1 MNKIFAILIAAL
13 ISGCSLRPDMIEIQ
27 QEYRYQMDVYSVNEK
42 WWESFGDE
50 RLNLLIQKA
59 LQNNSDLLIA
69 LNNIEKSRIA
79 LRLDRL
85 EFLPNISLQGEATKE
100 GKADTS
106 HNNINKFSL
115 SSVLSYEVDLWGR
128 VRNTA
133 NASEAA
139 YNATKF
145 DYESAR
151 ISLASSVANSYFL
164 LTSLREQEQILQDT
178 LDSYLASVK
187 YRASQLAN
195 GEIDELVYAQ
205 SVAAADGAKAQLAGL
220 KTQISQANS
229 ALAILVG
236 GSLDEILYS
245 DINAATRLPN
255 LPQVPSGIS
264 SDILLKRAD
273 VASALERLKSS
284 NYLVGVARTQ
294 WLPKISLTGIFGYSS
309 SDLDNLISANKS
321 IWSVGGSLIGPLLD
335 FGRTYNSVEIANL
348 EQNASFLA
356 YDKAVKNAFGEI
368 RTALDSRKNSLI
380 KAQSSAN
387 LVASQQKVYDI
398 AQSRYDAGYSSHLE
412 LLDSQRSL
420 LSAKLSL
427 TSANL
432 EAVNSVVAVFK
443 AFGGGFEY
451 EGDEETKELL
461 GIKANSQN

>member
-1 MNKIFAILIAAL
+1 MNKIITILIAAL

-27 QEYRYQMDVYSVNEK
+27 QEYRYQMDVYSVSEK

-69 LNNIEKSRIA
+69 LNNIEKSRIT

-85 EFLPNISLQGEATKE
+85 EYLPNISLQGEASKSDK
-100 GKADTS
+100 GY
-106 HNNINKFSL
+106 NNPTVEQFSL
-115 SSVLSYEVDLWGR
+115 SAVLSYELDLWGR

-164 LTSLREQEQILQDT
+164 LISLKEQEKILQDT
-178 LDSYLASVK
+178 LDSYIKSVE
-187 YRASQLAN
+187 YRAVQLES

-309 SDLDNLISANKS
+309 ADLDNLISANKS

-356 YDKAVKNAFGEI
+356 YDKTVKNAFGEI
-368 RTALDSRKNSLI
+368 RTALDGRKNSII

-432 EAVNSVVAVFK
+432 EAANSVVAVFK

-451 EGDEETKELL
+451 KPDDEINELL
-461 GIKANSQN
+461 GVKSNLKN

>member
-1 MNKIFAILIAAL
+1 MNKVITILIAAI

-27 QEYRYQMDVYSVNEK
+27 QEYRYQMDVYSINES

-50 RLNLLIQKA
+50 RLNALIQKS
-59 LQNNSDLLIA
+59 LKNNSDLLIA
-69 LNNIEKSRIA
+69 LNNIEKARVS
-79 LRLDRL
+79 LRLDRI
-85 EFLPNISLQGEATKE
+85 EYLPNISLQGEASKSDK
-100 GKADTS
+100 GY
-106 HNNINKFSL
+106 NNPTVEQFSL
-115 SSVLSYEVDLWGR
+115 SAVLSYELDLWGR

-151 ISLASSVANSYFL
+151 ISLASSVANAYFL
-164 LTSLREQEQILQDT
+164 LISLREQEQILKDT
-178 LDSYLASVK
+178 LISYIQSVEYRAMQLAS
-187 YRASQLAN
+187 

-205 SVAAADGAKAQLAGL
+205 TVATADEARAQLAGL
-220 KTQISQANS
+220 QTQISQANS

-245 DINAATRLPN
+245 DINTATRLPN

-309 SDLDNLISANKS
+309 ADLDNLISVNKS

-356 YDKAVKNAFGEI
+356 YDKAVKNAFSEI
-368 RTALDSRKNSLI
+368 RTALDSRKNSMI
-380 KAQSSAN
+380 KAQSTAN

-432 EAVNSVVAVFK
+432 EAANSVVAVFK

-451 EGDEETKELL
+451 EIDEETKELL
-461 GIKANSQN
+461 GINANSQN

>member
-1 MNKIFAILIAAL
+1 MNKVITILIAAI

-27 QEYRYQMDVYSVNEK
+27 QEYRYQMDVYSINES

-50 RLNLLIQKA
+50 RLNALIQKS
-59 LQNNSDLLIA
+59 LKNNSDLLIA
-69 LNNIEKSRIA
+69 LNNIEKARVS
-79 LRLDRL
+79 LRLDRI
-85 EFLPNISLQGEATKE
+85 EYLPNISLQGEASKSDK
-100 GKADTS
+100 GY
-106 HNNINKFSL
+106 NNPTVEQFSL
-115 SSVLSYEVDLWGR
+115 SAVLSYELDLWGR
-128 VRNTA
+128 VRNKA
-133 NASEAA
+133 NASEAI

-151 ISLASSVANSYFL
+151 ISLASSVANAYFL
-164 LTSLREQEQILQDT
+164 LISLREQEQILKDT
-178 LDSYLASVK
+178 LISYIQSVEYRAMQLAS
-187 YRASQLAN
+187 

-205 SVAAADGAKAQLAGL
+205 TVATADEARAQLAGL
-220 KTQISQANS
+220 QTQISQANS

-245 DINAATRLPN
+245 DINVATRLPN

-309 SDLDNLISANKS
+309 ADLDNLISVNKS

-356 YDKAVKNAFGEI
+356 YDKAVKNAFSEI
-368 RTALDSRKNSLI
+368 RTALDSRKNSMI
-380 KAQSSAN
+380 KAQSTAN

-432 EAVNSVVAVFK
+432 EAANSVVAVFK

-451 EGDEETKELL
+451 ESDEETKELL
-461 GIKANSQN
+461 GINANSQN